1 MRQLARQRAFQ
12 NPDQQSVDSQVL
24 DQLLGV
30 LPFLAVLFAAW
41 FLYQIANPV
50 FDRVPRGLMPSL
62 TEWLVENSPPPPA
75 GSYGGRAPP
84 ARKASRLANTEIS
97 TSGVEVDGLEE
108 LTLEPVR
115 SVPEL
120 WEAYRFSTLEIVE
133 EVPSMIFQKNFVMSV
148 VLQVASFPEVYSNW
162 EKYESCAVEEIALGP
177 SSTALGPIPSNNF
190 VQPIS
195 EVQPEREV
203 VLQCG
208 QMVKD
213 YGLSLL
219 ARDGSGDIAGSL
231 TLHVK
236 RLPEACHV
244 DYDQEGDASVV
255 CTVDTS
261 AVYDA
266 ASLEAVAYLDTIA
279 VSRAWRGSGLALKLL
294 NFVEEKARA
303 WGLNILALHVHRDN
317 WSGLHFYRKHG
328 FEVTSDWL
336 GWGENFF
343 LLIKPLQAEA
353 DQWL

>member
-1 MRQLARQRAFQ
+1 
-12 NPDQQSVDSQVL
+12 
-24 DQLLGV
+24 
-30 LPFLAVLFAAW
+30 
-41 FLYQIANPV
+41 
-50 FDRVPRGLMPSL
+50 VPRGPMPSL
-62 TEWLVENSPPPPA
+62 AEWLVENSPPPPA

-84 ARKASRLANTEIS
+84 APKARRPANGNTEVGN
-97 TSGVEVDGLEE
+97 SGVEVDRLEE
-108 LTLEPVR
+108 LRFEPLQ

-133 EVPSMIFQKNFVMSV
+133 EVPSMIFQRNFVMSV
-148 VLQVASFPEVYSNW
+148 ILQVASFPAVYSNW

-177 SSTALGPIPSNNF
+177 SSTILGPIPSSDF

-236 RLPEACHV
+236 RLPEACHI
-244 DYDQEGDASVV
+244 DYDQEGDPSVV
-255 CTVDTS
+255 CTVDTRE
-261 AVYDA
+261 VYDM

-279 VSRAWRGSGLALKLL
+279 VSRAWRGSGLAQKLL
-294 NFVEEKARA
+294 SFVEQKARA

-317 WSGLHFYRKHG
+317 WSGLHFYRKNG

-343 LLIKPLQAEA
+343 LLIKPLEA
-353 DQWL
+353 AC